1 MSKKFNVTGICI
13 ANKHYMVDISPKI
26 KKIIDLID
34 EGLYFSINRPRQYGK
49 TTTLFNIFKELEKKE
64 DYLCIDTSFES
75 LGVEAYQNT
84 SVFISNFIL
93 ILKVEFERL
102 KNPIFSNYINENQN
116 LTNFEQLNTFITKL
130 VSLTPSKLVLLI
142 DEVDKS
148 MNNQLFLDFLGLLRN
163 KYLDMGK
170 GKDNTFHS
178 VILAGVHDV
187 KTLKIKINPNTEF
200 KYNSP
205 WNIATDFD
213 VDMSFNP
220 QEISTMLVDYVAE
233 KNVEMDIPAISNRI
247 YHYTSGYPFLVSRIC
262 KEIDEKILPMKTVMT
277 WNINDVELAVKTITN
292 ERNTNF
298 ESIVKY
304 LEDYTQ
310 LYEYIENLITANK
323 VYTYNVLNPTINLGE
338 IHGIFANR
346 NQKVVIANKIYDE
359 VLTNY
364 ITSKLEGTESITNDV
379 VQSSYLK
386 PDGRLNFTKVL
397 LKFQEVIREKYSKSE
412 VLKSNEFLEKDLRL
426 LFLVFLKPIIN
437 GIGFSFK
444 EVETSEEKRMDIIVL
459 FRDEKFVVELKLWRG
474 EEYHNQGI
482 TQLKDYMRREGIN
495 KAYMLIMDKKR
506 TKEFVHY
513 EEQEILMV
521 WI

>member
-1 MSKKFNVTGICI
+1 MSRRFNITGVCVQ
-13 ANKHYMVDISPKI
+13 KMHYMVNITPKI
-26 KKIIDLID
+26 NTILTFVED
-34 EGLYFSINRPRQYGK
+34 GLYFSINRPRQYGK
-49 TTTLFNIFKELEKKE
+49 TTSLVSIENQLNTKDNYLVSSISFEGVGDDVFKLESTLCPMILRLIANGLSFTSKTYQAQLNALNQGVSCFEDMSKVFSEFVQKLEKK
-64 DYLCIDTSFES
+64 
-75 LGVEAYQNT
+75 V
-84 SVFISNFIL
+84 VL
-93 ILKVEFERL
+93 I
-102 KNPIFSNYINENQN
+102 
-116 LTNFEQLNTFITKL
+116 
-130 VSLTPSKLVLLI
+130 I

-148 MNNQLFLDFLGLLRN
+148 SNNQLFLSFLGTLRN
-163 KYLDMGK
+163 KYLLRNV
-170 GKDNTFHS
+170 GKDFTFHS

-187 KTLKIKINPNTEF
+187 KTLKIKLNPNTEF

-262 KEIDEKILPMKTVMT
+262 KEIDEKILPIKTVMT

-364 ITSKLEGTESITNDV
+364 ITSKLKALQTWF
-379 VQSSYLK
+379 K
-386 PDGRLNFTKVL
+386 A
-397 LKFQEVIREKYSKSE
+397 VI
-412 VLKSNEFLEKDLRL
+412 
-426 LFLVFLKPIIN
+426 
-437 GIGFSFK
+437 
-444 EVETSEEKRMDIIVL
+444 
-459 FRDEKFVVELKLWRG
+459 
-474 EEYHNQGI
+474 
-482 TQLKDYMRREGIN
+482 
-495 KAYMLIMDKKR
+495 
-506 TKEFVHY
+506 
-513 EEQEILMV
+513 
-521 WI
+521 